1 MKTLVAPSPACM
13 LPVYYP
19 SLLPARQAIYEIVPM
34 KPVKPLFQ
42 LAACA
47 VMLLAASVSAATW
60 QESLSSAASQL
71 NASQSQSTANGT
83 SLSSLTGLLGGDAQ
97 ALSAGTMPNV
107 AGILGYCMKQKLVS
121 ATNTE
126 NVKNQIMEKL
136 GLSTPQAQTTTPD
149 YTEGLM
155 GLLNTAEGGQLNLST
170 IGNSPL
176 AEKVKTKACDLVL
189 KQGVSFLM

>member
-1 MKTLVAPSPACM
+1 MKS
-13 LPVYYP
+13 
-19 SLLPARQAIYEIVPM
+19 
-34 KPVKPLFQ
+34 VKQMFQ
-42 LAACA
+42 LAACGA
-47 VMLLAASVSAATW
+47 MLMATSGYAATW

-71 NASQSQSTANGT
+71 SQTQTTTSGTQSN
-83 SLSSLTGLLGGDAQ
+83 SLSSLSGLLTGDSQ
-97 ALSAGTMPNV
+97 ALSSETMPNV

-155 GLLNTAEGGQLNLST
+155 GLLNTAKGEQLDLAT

-189 KQGVSFLM
+189 KQGVNFLM

>member
-1 MKTLVAPSPACM
+1 MKS
-13 LPVYYP
+13 
-19 SLLPARQAIYEIVPM
+19 
-34 KPVKPLFQ
+34 VKQMFQ
-42 LAACA
+42 LAACGA
-47 VMLLAASVSAATW
+47 MLMATSGYAATW

-71 NASQSQSTANGT
+71 SQTQTTTSGTQSN
-83 SLSSLTGLLGGDAQ
+83 SLSSLSGLLTGGSQ
-97 ALSAGTMPNV
+97 ALSSETMPNV

-136 GLSTPQAQTTTPD
+136 GLSTPQAQTTTPE

-155 GLLNTAEGGQLNLST
+155 GLLNTAKGEQLDLAT

-189 KQGVSFLM
+189 KQGVNFLM

>member
-1 MKTLVAPSPACM
+1 MKS
-13 LPVYYP
+13 
-19 SLLPARQAIYEIVPM
+19 
-34 KPVKPLFQ
+34 VKQMFQ
-42 LAACA
+42 LAACGA
-47 VMLLAASVSAATW
+47 MLMATSSHAATW

-71 NASQSQSTANGT
+71 SQSQSQTTTSGT
-83 SLSSLTGLLGGDAQ
+83 QSDSLSSLSGLLTGGSQ
-97 ALSAGTMPNV
+97 ALSSENMPNV
-107 AGILGYCMKQKLVS
+107 AGILGYCMKQKLVA

-155 GLLNTAEGGQLNLST
+155 GLLNTAKGEQLDLAT

-189 KQGVSFLM
+189 KQGVNFLM

>member
-1 MKTLVAPSPACM
+1 MKS
-13 LPVYYP
+13 
-19 SLLPARQAIYEIVPM
+19 
-34 KPVKPLFQ
+34 VKQMFQ
-42 LAACA
+42 LAACGA
-47 VMLLAASVSAATW
+47 MLMATSGYAATW

-71 NASQSQSTANGT
+71 SQTQTTTSGTQSN
-83 SLSSLTGLLGGDAQ
+83 SLSSLSGLLTGGSQ
-97 ALSAGTMPNV
+97 ALSSENMPNV

-149 YTEGLM
+149 YTKGLM
-155 GLLNTAEGGQLNLST
+155 GLLNTAKGEQLDLAT

-189 KQGVSFLM
+189 KQGVNFLM

>member
-1 MKTLVAPSPACM
+1 MKS
-13 LPVYYP
+13 
-19 SLLPARQAIYEIVPM
+19 
-34 KPVKPLFQ
+34 VKPLFQ
-42 LAACA
+42 LAAFGA
-47 VMLLAASVSAATW
+47 LFLAASASAATW

-71 NASQSQSTANGT
+71 NTSQSSSTANGN
-83 SLSSLTGLLGGDAQ
+83 SLSSLSALLGGGAQ
-97 ALSAGTMPNV
+97 ALSSENMPNV

-121 ATNTE
+121 ATQTE

-155 GLLNTAEGGQLNLST
+155 GLLNTAKGEQLDLRT

-189 KQGVSFLM
+189 KQGVNFLM

>member
-1 MKTLVAPSPACM
+1 MKS
-13 LPVYYP
+13 
-19 SLLPARQAIYEIVPM
+19 
-34 KPVKPLFQ
+34 VKSIFQ
-42 LAACA
+42 LAACGA
-47 VMLLAASVSAATW
+47 LLLTTSATAASW
-60 QESLSSAASQL
+60 QESLSSATSQL
-71 NASQSQSTANGT
+71 SQSTTNGT
-83 SLSSLTGLLGGDAQ
+83 QGGASLSSLSGLLGGSAQ
-97 ALSAGTMPNV
+97 ALSSENMPNV

-155 GLLNTAEGGQLNLST
+155 GLLNTAQGDQLNLST

>member
-1 MKTLVAPSPACM
+1 MKS
-13 LPVYYP
+13 
-19 SLLPARQAIYEIVPM
+19 
-34 KPVKPLFQ
+34 VKQMFQ
-42 LAACA
+42 LAACGA
-47 VMLLAASVSAATW
+47 MLMATSGYAATW

-71 NASQSQSTANGT
+71 SQTQTTTSGTQSN
-83 SLSSLTGLLGGDAQ
+83 SLSSLSGLLTSGSQ
-97 ALSAGTMPNV
+97 ALSSENMPNV

-155 GLLNTAEGGQLNLST
+155 GLLNTAKGEQLDLAT

-189 KQGVSFLM
+189 KQGVNFLM

>member
-1 MKTLVAPSPACM
+1 MKS
-13 LPVYYP
+13 
-19 SLLPARQAIYEIVPM
+19 
-34 KPVKPLFQ
+34 VKQMFQ
-42 LAACA
+42 LAACGA
-47 VMLLAASVSAATW
+47 MLMATSGYAATW

-71 NASQSQSTANGT
+71 SQTQTTTSGTQSN
-83 SLSSLTGLLGGDAQ
+83 SLSSLSGLLTGGSQ
-97 ALSAGTMPNV
+97 ALSSENMPNV

-155 GLLNTAEGGQLNLST
+155 GLLNTAKGEQLDLAT

-189 KQGVSFLM
+189 KQGVNFLM